1 MIQFRQV
8 DESMRFK
15 ALFLRSHHLF
25 DASYFKNE
33 PNGDLKKPRSIV
45 DHSKHMQVLAGA
57 H

>member
-8 DESMRFK
+8 DESMCFK

-45 DHSKHMQVLAGA
+45 DYSKHMQVLAGA